1 MRLVIV
7 TGMSGAGKSVALHHL
22 EDADYYCVDNL
33 PLSLILP
40 FIRIASDGRDV
51 EYTKFA
57 VGIDVRSGLR
67 QADFERAAAEMKKGN
82 IRYEVLFL
90 DASDEALLK
99 RYKETRRTHPL
110 QARAGGSLE
119 KAIALERQQLSFIR
133 EKADYI
139 IDTSKLLT
147 RELRT
152 ELIRIFVEDRNYR
165 NLYITVQSFG
175 FKYGIPADSD
185 LVVDVRFLPNPYYE
199 AALRPLTGNDPPIER
214 YVMSHPESRVFIEKY
229 VDLLNFLIPNYI
241 REGKNQLVISV
252 GCTGGRHR
260 SVVMANAIAAR
271 LAGSHPEYGVRIDHR
286 DVDKDGERKEGG
298 HVIFGRGEERA
309 GRDGSGREA
318 LPDC

>member
-1 MRLVIV
+1 MRITTVWI
-7 TGMSGAGKSVALHHL
+7 
-22 EDADYYCVDNL
+22 
-33 PLSLILP
+33 
-40 FIRIASDGRDV
+40 IASDGRDV

-90 DASDEALLK
+90 DASDETLLK

-152 ELIRIFVEDRNYR
+152 DPDLCRGPEL
-165 NLYITVQSFG
+165 
-175 FKYGIPADSD
+175 
-185 LVVDVRFLPNPYYE
+185 
-199 AALRPLTGNDPPIER
+199 
-214 YVMSHPESRVFIEKY
+214 PESVY
-229 VDLLNFLIPNYI
+229 HGAVI
-241 REGKNQLVISV
+241 RLQ
-252 GCTGGRHR
+252 
-260 SVVMANAIAAR
+260 
-271 LAGSHPEYGVRIDHR
+271 VRN
-286 DVDKDGERKEGG
+286 
-298 HVIFGRGEERA
+298 
-309 GRDGSGREA
+309 SG
-318 LPDC
+318 